1 MLILLLG
8 DGILQEI
15 YLWYKEAS
23 LKVTYY
29 FYYNGSLVVECFF
42 NSLRVVL
49 LRLGIMSANFLSTT
63 TLLLRVMSVWLMPGI
78 SSLSPCGLID
88 IQLIL

>member
-42 NSLRVVL
+42 NSFAGSIIAARYNVCK
-49 LRLGIMSANFLSTT
+49 FLSTT